1 MAVQVNGENFK
12 SEVLESTIP
21 VLVDFWAPW
30 CGPCQMTG
38 PIVEELSAELEGKVK
53 VCKVNVDDNSEL
65 AEQYEVMSIPNFV
78 LFKDGKVVGQT
89 VGAVGKSGLLSLV
102 NA

>member
-78 LFKDGKVVGQT
+78 LFKDGKVAGQT